1 MPKPPVCECEADAII
16 LSTWIIVSLLILVFL
31 IGLTLFLYYSKKRI
45 EFVPILIVF
54 LFSIIIGIGS
64 FSIQLPLTPYFQI
77 FFILFQTI
85 FFVLAAL
92 NYYTNKRR

>member
-16 LSTWIIVSLLILVFL
+16 LSAWIIISLLILVFL
-31 IGLTLFLYYSKKRI
+31 MCLMLFLYYTKGRRQ
-45 EFVPILIVF
+45 FLPILIIY

-77 FFILFQTI
+77 MFLLFQSI
-85 FFVLAAL
+85 YFVLTGLDAF
-92 NYYTNKRR
+92 YEK